1 VKRFDGPPYL
11 ITQIY
16 PYYINTGL
24 FEGFNPRLGFILPTL
39 DANYVVERI
48 FNAIRA
54 EEKEVYIRNIIW
66 YLKTIV

>member
-1 VKRFDGPPYL
+1 L